1 VQIAAA
7 LIENWGFSQDIVDAV
22 RNSEDLEQDIRGPL
36 TLSDVLA
43 VAALLADYA
52 GTPDTLRALVQASRP
67 FQRLRIDFE
76 ACENFMTASAEEVAQ
91 LREVL
96 SV

>member
-1 VQIAAA
+1 M
-7 LIENWGFSQDIVDAV
+7 
-22 RNSEDLEQDIRGPL
+22 RNSEDLDQDVRGPL

-52 GTPDTLRALVQASRP
+52 GTPETLKALVAASRP
-67 FQRLRIDFE
+67 FQRLQLDFE
-76 ACENFMTASAEEVAQ
+76 ACENFMTSTAEEVQQ